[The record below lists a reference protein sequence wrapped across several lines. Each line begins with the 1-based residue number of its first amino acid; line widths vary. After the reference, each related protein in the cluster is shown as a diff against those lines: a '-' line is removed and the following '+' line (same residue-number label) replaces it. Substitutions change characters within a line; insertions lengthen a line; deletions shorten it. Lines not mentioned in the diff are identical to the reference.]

1 MTDTVIAEACAVAA
15 AIEAVQPWPDRCPD
29 LAMQDM

>member
-1 MTDTVIAEACAVAA
+1 MTDTAIAEACAVAA
-15 AIEAVQPWPDRCPD
+15 AIEIIRPRTDCCPD